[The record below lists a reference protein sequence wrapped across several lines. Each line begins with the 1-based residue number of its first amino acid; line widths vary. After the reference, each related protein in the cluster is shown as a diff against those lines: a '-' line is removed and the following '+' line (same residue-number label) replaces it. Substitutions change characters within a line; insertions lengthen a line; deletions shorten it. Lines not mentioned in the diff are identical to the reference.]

1 MLELIGGVDG
11 RTSLGIGIAIS
22 FSYGLPAMTVIS
34 FLYRKSYLTDSCS
47 PSLSNSSQTEFG
59 GGELGGDG
67 EGEREPIEFIN
78 NKVF

>member
-1 MLELIGGVDG
+1 
-11 RTSLGIGIAIS
+11 
-22 FSYGLPAMTVIS
+22 MTVIS